1 MGHADQ
7 RLRANHPWRILLALL
22 CVLLVV
28 LLGSVQV
35 AHTHA
40 DDNESHADCA
50 LCAAAHISV
59 HPVHTPSPAPTTSVV
74 AVVEALPPSI
84 LPRTLSIFALF
95 TRPPPAADIVPV

>member
-1 MGHADQ
+1 MGEKVRSA
-7 RLRANHPWRILLALL
+7 RAEPPWRILLALL

-35 AHTHA
+35 AHSHA
-40 DDNESHADCA
+40 DGSETHADCA

-59 HPVHTPSPAPTTSVV
+59 HPVFAPAPAPTTSVV
-74 AVVEALPPSI
+74 AVVESLPPSV

-95 TRPPPAADIVPV
+95 TRPPPVC